1 MQAPEGP
8 TNDMTTTTQAF
19 QVTLVGTRL
28 KDISDEELIVQLQ
41 AKLKLTPA
49 QSLSLLQGRRTVKR
63 GIELATAQRLVSVFA
78 QIGLKAV
85 IEDAAAP
92 RANSTPS
99 TAAGNAAPST
109 PARTQ
114 DAPRGPVQA
123 SRIERHTTAPTPSA
137 QTKKTDAE
145 RRDPLAALHSLAAKK
160 LPKPR
165 TSPGYLL
172 SLLLVTLLCVAIPT
186 LYLCFTAGIAAGW
199 VWYLTHIHEH
209 LPRSIHL
216 IALMYAVPGLA
227 GGVLLLFLFR
237 PLFARS
243 PRASET
249 VVIDQTQ
256 EPGLV
261 EGVRALCGAIG
272 VSPPSEIHVSWD
284 ANASVHFRN
293 GWRGLVT
300 GRKVLTIGLSLVAG
314 LNAQQ
319 FVGVLAHEFGHFAQ
333 RVGMTC
339 SYIVNSVNA
348 WMEHCAHG
356 DDEWEQRMRR
366 WSDEAAEKE
375 DSAFTWLMG
384 WCAPATLLAIAGTRL
399 LMSALFQISFR
410 LTQHMSRMMEFDA
423 DRYEALLAGSDTFRV
438 TARNLRGL
446 NHAFG
451 EINRKNIAAWREKR
465 LLRDMPK
472 AVATHF
478 SAFDS
483 KRLAEI
489 EDELQEQTTTR
500 YWDSHPP
507 DIARIEQAERL
518 RSPALYSEP
527 APASLMFQNFPGWCE
542 RATRLFYR
550 EQGVRVEDGM
560 LRSEEEILG
569 LVKGRE
575 GEREQLVRFFNGQFQ
590 PWPLLMLAEPVAS
603 ASLPKDWQST
613 IDQIRTRS
621 PELTRAWLKAKTA
634 EESRPLLRIAT
645 ALNLSSQDVSLAGPG
660 RTSEELSRELDLIAA
675 RRMDYHRVLIEGFGL
690 YALRIKHAI
699 ASMPAAQQSKASAAR
714 SALIALATLGRDVA
728 AIEEFVG
735 AITMHQNALDEG
747 EQDQLSDGWLL
758 KVAELT
764 AHVLATADR
773 VPQTI
778 TVGETVG
785 GYLRSRC
792 PALPPP
798 NSKWEP
804 RRLAEAAWSLPDVF
818 HQFYMLALG
827 ELLSLC
833 ESAENAQGIRPIRL
847 VT

>member
-1 MQAPEGP
+1 
-8 TNDMTTTTQAF
+8 MTTTIQAF

-28 KDISDEELIVQLQ
+28 KDISDEELIAQLQ
-41 AKLKLTPA
+41 AKLKLTLA
-49 QSLSLLQGRRTVKR
+49 QSRSLLEGRRTVKR
-63 GIELATAQRLVSVFA
+63 GIDMATAQRLVSVFA

-92 RANSTPS
+92 KASPTGIERQT
-99 TAAGNAAPST
+99 TAA
-109 PARTQ
+109 PA
-114 DAPRGPVQA
+114 
-123 SRIERHTTAPTPSA
+123 E
-137 QTKKTDAE
+137 TKKTQAE
-145 RRDPLAALHSLAAKK
+145 PRDPLAALRSLAARN

-172 SLLLVTLLCVAIPT
+172 SLLTVTLLCVAIPT
-186 LYLCFTAGIAAGW
+186 IYLCFTAGIAAGW

-216 IALMYAVPGLA
+216 IVLTYAVPGLA

-237 PLFARS
+237 PIFARS

-249 VVIDQTQ
+249 VIIDATK

-300 GRKVLTIGLSLVAG
+300 GKKVLTIGLSLVGG

-356 DDEWEQRMRR
+356 EDEWEQRMRR
-366 WSDEAAEKE
+366 WSDASDEKE
-375 DSAFTWLMG
+375 DGAFTWLVS
-384 WCAPATLLAIAGTRL
+384 WCAVATLLAIAGTRL
-399 LMSALFQISFR
+399 LMSGLFQVSFR

-446 NHAFG
+446 NHALG
-451 EINRKNIAAWREKR
+451 EINRKNIAAWREQR

-472 AVATHF
+472 AVATRF
-478 SAFDS
+478 AAFDS

-489 EDELQEQTTTR
+489 EDELQEETTTR

-507 DIARIEQAERL
+507 DTARIEHAERL
-518 RSPALYSEP
+518 RSPGLYREP
-527 APASLMFQNFPGWCE
+527 APASLMFRDFRGWCE

-550 EQGVRVEDGM
+550 EQGVDFDDAM

-569 LVKGRE
+569 LVTGRD
-575 GEREQLVRFFNGQFQ
+575 GQREQLVRYFNGQFQ
-590 PWPLLMLAEPVAS
+590 PWPLLSLAEPVVS
-603 ASLPKDWQST
+603 ANLPKDWQTT
-613 IDQIRTRS
+613 IDHIRTRS
-621 PELTRAWLKAKTA
+621 PELTRAWLKANTA
-634 EESRPLLRIAT
+634 EESRPRLRIAAT
-645 ALNLSSQDVSLAGPG
+645 LNLSSQDVSLGGPS
-660 RTSEELSRELDLIAA
+660 RTSEQLGRELELIAA
-675 RRMDYHRVLIEGFGL
+675 RSMDCHRVLIEGFGL
-690 YALRIKHAI
+690 YALRVKHAI

-714 SALIALATLGRDVA
+714 GALIELSMLGREVA

-735 AITMHQNALDEG
+735 AITLHQNALDEG
-747 EQDQLSDGWLL
+747 EPDRLSDGWMLE
-758 KVAELT
+758 VAELA

-773 VPQTI
+773 ISQTI
-778 TVGETVG
+778 TVGGTVG

-792 PALPPP
+792 PSLPPP
-798 NSKWEP
+798 NSKWDP
-804 RRLAEAAWSLPDVF
+804 KRLAEAAWPLPDVF
-818 HQFYMLALG
+818 HEFYMLALG

-833 ESAENAQGIRPIRL
+833 ESAENARGIRPIRL